1 MCIYIQDKA
10 AGLYKH
16 DNFIGYFHGGSDL
29 QYYRC
34 PQKSMWDVFSAMHD
48 VLHLD
53 SSPEPVLYLPLKL
66 CVDLS
71 YIKLPSKNF
80 TDIHLMHQNDE
91 ASPLRAVILEV
102 ITLL

>member
-1 MCIYIQDKA
+1 MGC
-10 AGLYKH
+10 
-16 DNFIGYFHGGSDL
+16 
-29 QYYRC
+29 
-34 PQKSMWDVFSAMHD
+34 VFCDAQC
-48 VLHLD
+48 
-53 SSPEPVLYLPLKL
+53 SSLSLSPDPVLYLPLKL

-80 TDIHLMHQNDE
+80 TYVHLMHENDE